1 MNNSLRLIAAAA
13 LIGCATGAYA
23 TSFVYTTDLSV
34 RATGATSDGTS
45 DLSNSF
51 KDDKIVLE
59 ARDDAATFVASQGQ
73 MASKAMW
80 RRRESA
86 GGRWARRASRRATP
100 WSSRQSGA

>member
-1 MNNSLRLIAAAA
+1 MKNSLRLIAAAA
-13 LIGCATGAYA
+13 LIGCTTGAFA

-59 ARDDAATFVASQGQ
+59 ARDDAASFVASQGQ
-73 MASKAMW
+73 I
-80 RRRESA
+80 R
-86 GGRWARRASRRATP
+86 
-100 WSSRQSGA
+100 GAHLEAAFAHIRGKLPTLAANDQQLAQAILTI

>member
-1 MNNSLRLIAAAA
+1 MKNSLRLIAAAA

-73 MASKAMW
+73 IRGAHLAAALAHIRSQLPT
-80 RRRESA
+80 
-86 GGRWARRASRRATP
+86 RAANDPQLAQAILTI
-100 WSSRQSGA
+100 

>member
-1 MNNSLRLIAAAA
+1 MKNSLRLIAAAA

-73 MASKAMW
+73 IRGAHLEAALAHIRSKLPTLA
-80 RRRESA
+80 A
-86 GGRWARRASRRATP
+86 NDQQLAQAILTL
-100 WSSRQSGA
+100 